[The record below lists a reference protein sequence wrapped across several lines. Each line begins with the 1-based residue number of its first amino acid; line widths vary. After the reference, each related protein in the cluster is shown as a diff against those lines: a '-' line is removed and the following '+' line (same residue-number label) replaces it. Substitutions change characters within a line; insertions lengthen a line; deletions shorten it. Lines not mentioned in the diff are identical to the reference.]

1 MSVVEF
7 GRAARFLGDQ
17 IKKTR
22 QRPARV
28 PIIIK
33 NYLKRT
39 FAGAVVWR
47 CRQWLRQNSRLSFT
61 SKFVGE
67 TNQPWPAPSW
77 MGTDPDGGS
86 WAELLSTAPTII
98 HVWPSAGFPLGAAS
112 AIGPILRHRPVHF
125 LVMPCWTIEQTGQSE
140 FLAQTAASYLND
152 HPKHQI
158 TFLGNTLREAE
169 LMRREGYAA
178 VTINQNCLLDETVFK
193 PMPEIEPIYDAVY
206 NARLS
211 NQKRVELARA
221 IDKLAL
227 VYFYYR
233 GDGSPAEFHALHARL
248 AAMMPNARFINEL
261 TPDGCRAISGQEVNR
276 VLGQSRVG
284 LCLSPVEGA
293 MRASIEYLFAGLS
306 VVSTPSL
313 GGRDYFFDDEFCII
327 CEPDARSVREAVEAL
342 IARNVPRDYVRAKTL
357 ARVGLER
364 KRYINLVQELI
375 DRAGGNMRFE
385 ERFWQLTRGE
395 TIMRMRLMKEF
406 SETVSRLTP
415 SSPPQ

>member
-17 IKKTR
+17 IKKTW

-39 FAGAVVWR
+39 FVGAD
-47 CRQWLRQNSRLSFT
+47 
-61 SKFVGE
+61 
-67 TNQPWPAPSW
+67 QPW
-77 MGTDPDGGS
+77 PDGGS

-152 HPKHQI
+152 HPKHQV

-169 LMRREGYAA
+169 LMRREGYPA

-211 NQKRVELARA
+211 NQKRIELAGA

-233 GDGSPAEFHALHARL
+233 GDGSPAEFHALHAR
-248 AAMMPNARFINEL
+248 
-261 TPDGCRAISGQEVNR
+261 T
-276 VLGQSRVG
+276 
-284 LCLSPVEGA
+284 
-293 MRASIEYLFAGLS
+293 
-306 VVSTPSL
+306 
-313 GGRDYFFDDEFCII
+313 
-327 CEPDARSVREAVEAL
+327 
-342 IARNVPRDYVRAKTL
+342 
-357 ARVGLER
+357 
-364 KRYINLVQELI
+364 
-375 DRAGGNMRFE
+375 
-385 ERFWQLTRGE
+385 
-395 TIMRMRLMKEF
+395 
-406 SETVSRLTP
+406 
-415 SSPPQ
+415 PPQ